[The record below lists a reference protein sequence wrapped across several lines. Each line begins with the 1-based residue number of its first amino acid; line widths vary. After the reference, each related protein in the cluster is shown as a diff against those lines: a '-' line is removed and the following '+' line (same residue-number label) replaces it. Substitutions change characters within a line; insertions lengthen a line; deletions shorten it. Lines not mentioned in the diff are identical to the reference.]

1 MSPQFR
7 ATLIKVHTAIAAFCL
22 PVGLMFLITGGLY
35 TAGIRGE
42 TSKDVFDIASS
53 SQNAVN
59 KDALFRLAKHEL
71 DIRRLDYPTGK
82 VRYRE
87 KNGRISLK
95 WNGLNTRIR
104 LEPTANPRIFILTIK
119 TPDWFQRFMQLH
131 KAEGKTPFKI
141 YAAVW
146 ATLLLTLFISGIAM
160 AWQIKKLRPLV
171 LAASLSGSMAFLALL
186 YHSVW
191 YA

>member
-1 MSPQFR
+1 MSPQIR
-7 ATLIKVHTAIAAFCL
+7 VTLTKVHAAIAAFCL

-42 TSKDVFDIASS
+42 TSKDVFDIASPG
-53 SQNAVN
+53 QHAVN
-59 KDALFRLAKHEL
+59 KNTLFQLAKHEL
-71 DIRRLDYPTGK
+71 DKRRLDYPTGK

-87 KNGRISLK
+87 KNGRIALK

-104 LEPTANPRIFILTIK
+104 LQPTANPRIFILTIK

-146 ATLLLTLFISGIAM
+146 ATLLFTLFISGIAM
-160 AWQIKKLRPLV
+160 AWQVKKLRTLV
-171 LAASLSGSMAFLALL
+171 LVSSLSGSVTFLILL
-186 YHSVW
+186 FHSVW